1 MMSCS
6 RYCPPEHIERS
17 FFSDKFDIFSLG
29 VVMIEI
35 IAGPEGYCKAVEM
48 TSQEFIDQVSYFPYI
63 IIPGYIYK
71 PRAVVVCYA

>member
-35 IAGPEGYCKAVEM
+35 IAGSKGYDKTAEM
-48 TSQEFIDQVSYFPYI
+48 PSQEFIDHVS
-63 IIPGYIYK
+63 
-71 PRAVVVCYA
+71 